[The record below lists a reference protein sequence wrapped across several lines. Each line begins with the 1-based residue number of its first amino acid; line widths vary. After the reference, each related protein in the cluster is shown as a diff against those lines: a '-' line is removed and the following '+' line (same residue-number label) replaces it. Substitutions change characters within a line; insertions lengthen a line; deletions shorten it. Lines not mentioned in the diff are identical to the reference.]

1 MGVATRRP
9 PSREPA
15 AKASHGSAG
24 QSSRDRRGKGY
35 GRRSGCKALAR
46 LCTHE
51 DPGHIHKTLGLLA
64 ALHIVYRFALFASN
78 GFVGTVLLLRC
89 GGSFV
94 AWHSLIQERAGWGG
108 VAHNSLAEVLGDAST
123 GMGFGGDGITAACIA
138 LHVLLPVSALVFHIP
153 QK

>member
-24 QSSRDRRGKGY
+24 QSSRDRGGNGY

-64 ALHIVYRFALFASN
+64 ALHIVYRFAVFASN

-94 AWHSLIQERAGWGG
+94 AWHSLIQERVGVGWGCTQFAG
-108 VAHNSLAEVLGDAST
+108 RGAW
-123 GMGFGGDGITAACIA
+123 
-138 LHVLLPVSALVFHIP
+138 
-153 QK
+153 

>member
-24 QSSRDRRGKGY
+24 QSSRDRRGNGY

-78 GFVGTVLLLRC
+78 GFVGTVPLLRC

-94 AWHSLIQERAGWGG
+94 AWLTHPGEVG
-108 VAHNSLAEVLGDAST
+108 VGCGCHNSLAEVLGDAST